1 MRDSTH
7 PANCDG
13 DGGCPSPPA
22 ALSHQDWLSHVFRE
36 HELALMGYATHLLGD
51 RDRASDVV
59 QDTFVRLC
67 RQPREEVES
76 RVRAWLFRVCRN
88 RAFDVLKKEGRMKTI
103 SDPQA
108 TTHASRQTSRDVDPQ
123 TIALRRER
131 ADEAGSLLSNLPEN
145 QREVI
150 RLKVQGDLS
159 YREISELTGISIS
172 NVGYLLHTGLKA
184 IRSHLATTE

>member
-7 PANCDG
+7 PASV
-13 DGGCPSPPA
+13 DGGEGNLSPPA
-22 ALSHQDWLSHVFRE
+22 ELSHQDWLSLVFRE

-51 RDRASDVV
+51 RERASDVV

-67 RQPREEVES
+67 RQPRDEVES
-76 RVRAWLFRVCRN
+76 RVRPWLFRVCRN
-88 RAFDVLKKEGRMKTI
+88 RALDVLKKEGRIKTM
-103 SDPQA
+103 SDSQA
-108 TTHASRQTSRDVDPQ
+108 TKNAFNPTSREVDPQ
-123 TIALRRER
+123 TMALQREQ
-131 ADEAGSLLSNLPEN
+131 ADEAGSLLSNLSEN

-150 RLKVQGDLS
+150 RLKVEGDLS

-184 IRSHLATTE
+184 IRSRLATTE